1 MSSIQTE
8 APASDGSTSMAAQA
22 QEKVQQTAQQ
32 AGSTAARYV
41 REQTESRGR
50 QIATELESVAHALRR
65 SSHAL
70 HADGNSTAARGIE
83 QVTERL
89 ESLGGYLGSTGG
101 DKMLRDLETFGR
113 RKPWGMI
120 GLGMG
125 LGMAASRFLKASSS
139 RRYEPQSQSQMRMQP
154 QPTRVPIAADQHVT
168 GEIPVTHTRS
178 V

>member
-1 MSSIQTE
+1 MSSIQTD
-8 APASDGSTSMAAQA
+8 APASDGTSVAAQA

-41 REQTESRGR
+41 RQQTESRGQ
-50 QIATELESVAHALRR
+50 QIATELQNVAQALQR

-70 HADGNSTAARGIE
+70 HADGNSTAANAIE

-89 ESLGGYLGSTGG
+89 QSLGGYLGSTGG
-101 DKMLRDLETFGR
+101 DTMLRDLETFGR

-125 LGMAASRFLKASSS
+125 LGVAASRFLKASSS
-139 RRYEPQSQSQMRMQP
+139 RRFEPQ
-154 QPTRVPIAADQHVT
+154 TRVPVVHADQHVT
-168 GEIPVTHTRS
+168 GEIPVMPARTG